1 MNLRVKNVGEIVLT
15 LPLRS
20 KESEG
25 IDFVRANSKWLE
37 RKLSEPRTNP
47 SLEQYFSKGGKVSLD
62 NETRTVFMSLNAR
75 PRRRSWSTKTEGE
88 LHLSLDPLAPI
99 ENQLLSLLRSLA
111 KDWLPPRVHD
121 LAEFAGEEV
130 QKIRVGDQ
138 KSRWGSCSSKGT
150 ISLNWRLLLLRID
163 LQDYVIFH
171 ELAHLRHMN
180 HSPAFW
186 AHLEGSFG
194 RSAVEMPTFAGH
206 LVLEVG
212 PGIALLGTS
221 SAMRDREPDIARVLQ
236 AFGIA
241 PLGYGI
247 YTLGF
252 YRYFSEPVSGVALG
266 AWALPVVALMLACF
280 GLWVARENLAN
291 EAPWLRDR
299 LNSFLVILL
308 LIAATTVAID
318 FGVVPLGPDLSF
330 FSFGGGVTFSLASLL
345 VTFAAWVMWFLL
357 AFWCAAFGTR
367 SGRKRYLD
375 VGVTAVGVGV
385 VTRFFDLIGGQTG
398 TGVLFVAGGS
408 VLVGTAWAMEKW
420 RRQTLARMGE
430 T

>member
-1 MNLRVKNVGEIVLT
+1 MPDDKIELVEVESGDGPVLLSCRIRRSPRARRMNLRVKNVGEIVLT

-62 NETRTVFMSLNAR
+62 NETRTVVMSLNAR

-163 LQDYVIFH
+163 LQDYIIFH

-180 HSPAFW
+180 HSSAFW
-186 AHLEGSFG
+186 AHLETLQSNA
-194 RSAVEMPTFAGH
+194 R
-206 LVLEVG
+206 
-212 PGIALLGTS
+212 I
-221 SAMRDREPDIARVLQ
+221 RDREINKAGKILM
-236 AFGIA
+236 
-241 PLGYGI
+241 
-247 YTLGF
+247 TLG
-252 YRYFSEPVSGVALG
+252 
-266 AWALPVVALMLACF
+266 
-280 GLWVARENLAN
+280 RE
-291 EAPWLRDR
+291 
-299 LNSFLVILL
+299 LN
-308 LIAATTVAID
+308 
-318 FGVVPLGPDLSF
+318 
-330 FSFGGGVTFSLASLL
+330 
-345 VTFAAWVMWFLL
+345 
-357 AFWCAAFGTR
+357 
-367 SGRKRYLD
+367 
-375 VGVTAVGVGV
+375 
-385 VTRFFDLIGGQTG
+385 
-398 TGVLFVAGGS
+398 
-408 VLVGTAWAMEKW
+408 
-420 RRQTLARMGE
+420 
-430 T
+430 

>member
-1 MNLRVKNVGEIVLT
+1 MHDDQIELVEVESGDGPVLLSCRIRRSPRARRMNLRVKNVGEIVLT

-20 KESEG
+20 KESDG

-62 NETRTVFMSLNAR
+62 NETRTVVMSLNAR

-186 AHLEGSFG
+186 AHLETLQSNA
-194 RSAVEMPTFAGH
+194 R
-206 LVLEVG
+206 
-212 PGIALLGTS
+212 I
-221 SAMRDREPDIARVLQ
+221 RDREINKAGKILM
-236 AFGIA
+236 
-241 PLGYGI
+241 
-247 YTLGF
+247 TLG
-252 YRYFSEPVSGVALG
+252 
-266 AWALPVVALMLACF
+266 
-280 GLWVARENLAN
+280 RE
-291 EAPWLRDR
+291 
-299 LNSFLVILL
+299 
-308 LIAATTVAID
+308 
-318 FGVVPLGPDLSF
+318 LS
-330 FSFGGGVTFSLASLL
+330 
-345 VTFAAWVMWFLL
+345 
-357 AFWCAAFGTR
+357 
-367 SGRKRYLD
+367 
-375 VGVTAVGVGV
+375 
-385 VTRFFDLIGGQTG
+385 
-398 TGVLFVAGGS
+398 
-408 VLVGTAWAMEKW
+408 
-420 RRQTLARMGE
+420 
-430 T
+430 

>member
-186 AHLEGSFG
+186 AHLETLQSNA
-194 RSAVEMPTFAGH
+194 R
-206 LVLEVG
+206 
-212 PGIALLGTS
+212 I
-221 SAMRDREPDIARVLQ
+221 RDREINKAGKILM
-236 AFGIA
+236 
-241 PLGYGI
+241 
-247 YTLGF
+247 TLG
-252 YRYFSEPVSGVALG
+252 
-266 AWALPVVALMLACF
+266 
-280 GLWVARENLAN
+280 RE
-291 EAPWLRDR
+291 
-299 LNSFLVILL
+299 
-308 LIAATTVAID
+308 
-318 FGVVPLGPDLSF
+318 LS
-330 FSFGGGVTFSLASLL
+330 
-345 VTFAAWVMWFLL
+345 
-357 AFWCAAFGTR
+357 
-367 SGRKRYLD
+367 
-375 VGVTAVGVGV
+375 
-385 VTRFFDLIGGQTG
+385 
-398 TGVLFVAGGS
+398 
-408 VLVGTAWAMEKW
+408 
-420 RRQTLARMGE
+420 
-430 T
+430 

>member
-1 MNLRVKNVGEIVLT
+1 MPDDKIELVEVESGDGPVLLSCRIRRSPRARRMNLRVKNVGEIVLT

-62 NETRTVFMSLNAR
+62 NETRTVVMSLNAR

-186 AHLEGSFG
+186 AHLETLQSNA
-194 RSAVEMPTFAGH
+194 R
-206 LVLEVG
+206 
-212 PGIALLGTS
+212 I
-221 SAMRDREPDIARVLQ
+221 RDREINKAGKILM
-236 AFGIA
+236 
-241 PLGYGI
+241 
-247 YTLGF
+247 TLG
-252 YRYFSEPVSGVALG
+252 
-266 AWALPVVALMLACF
+266 
-280 GLWVARENLAN
+280 RE
-291 EAPWLRDR
+291 
-299 LNSFLVILL
+299 
-308 LIAATTVAID
+308 
-318 FGVVPLGPDLSF
+318 LS
-330 FSFGGGVTFSLASLL
+330 
-345 VTFAAWVMWFLL
+345 
-357 AFWCAAFGTR
+357 
-367 SGRKRYLD
+367 
-375 VGVTAVGVGV
+375 
-385 VTRFFDLIGGQTG
+385 
-398 TGVLFVAGGS
+398 
-408 VLVGTAWAMEKW
+408 
-420 RRQTLARMGE
+420 
-430 T
+430 

>member
-1 MNLRVKNVGEIVLT
+1 MPDDKIELVEVESGDGPVLLSCRIRRSPRARRMNLRVKNVGEIVLT

-62 NETRTVFMSLNAR
+62 NETRTVVMSLNAR

-186 AHLEGSFG
+186 AHLETLQPNA
-194 RSAVEMPTFAGH
+194 RS
-206 LVLEVG
+206 
-212 PGIALLGTS
+212 
-221 SAMRDREPDIARVLQ
+221 RDREINKAGKTLM
-236 AFGIA
+236 
-241 PLGYGI
+241 
-247 YTLGF
+247 TLG
-252 YRYFSEPVSGVALG
+252 
-266 AWALPVVALMLACF
+266 
-280 GLWVARENLAN
+280 
-291 EAPWLRDR
+291 
-299 LNSFLVILL
+299 
-308 LIAATTVAID
+308 
-318 FGVVPLGPDLSF
+318 
-330 FSFGGGVTFSLASLL
+330 
-345 VTFAAWVMWFLL
+345 
-357 AFWCAAFGTR
+357 
-367 SGRKRYLD
+367 RKL
-375 VGVTAVGVGV
+375 T
-385 VTRFFDLIGGQTG
+385 
-398 TGVLFVAGGS
+398 
-408 VLVGTAWAMEKW
+408 
-420 RRQTLARMGE
+420 
-430 T
+430 

>member
-1 MNLRVKNVGEIVLT
+1 MPDDKIELVEVESGDGPVLLSCRIRRSPRARRMNLRVKNVGEIVLT

-62 NETRTVFMSLNAR
+62 NETRTVVMSLNAR

-186 AHLEGSFG
+186 AHLETLQSNA
-194 RSAVEMPTFAGH
+194 R
-206 LVLEVG
+206 
-212 PGIALLGTS
+212 I
-221 SAMRDREPDIARVLQ
+221 RDREINKAGKILM
-236 AFGIA
+236 
-241 PLGYGI
+241 
-247 YTLGF
+247 TLG
-252 YRYFSEPVSGVALG
+252 
-266 AWALPVVALMLACF
+266 
-280 GLWVARENLAN
+280 RE
-291 EAPWLRDR
+291 
-299 LNSFLVILL
+299 LN
-308 LIAATTVAID
+308 
-318 FGVVPLGPDLSF
+318 
-330 FSFGGGVTFSLASLL
+330 
-345 VTFAAWVMWFLL
+345 
-357 AFWCAAFGTR
+357 
-367 SGRKRYLD
+367 
-375 VGVTAVGVGV
+375 
-385 VTRFFDLIGGQTG
+385 
-398 TGVLFVAGGS
+398 
-408 VLVGTAWAMEKW
+408 
-420 RRQTLARMGE
+420 
-430 T
+430 

>member
-1 MNLRVKNVGEIVLT
+1 MPDDKIELVEVESGDGPVLLSCRIRRSPRARRMNLRVKNVGEIVLT

-186 AHLEGSFG
+186 AHLETLQSNA
-194 RSAVEMPTFAGH
+194 R
-206 LVLEVG
+206 
-212 PGIALLGTS
+212 I
-221 SAMRDREPDIARVLQ
+221 RDREINKAGKILM
-236 AFGIA
+236 
-241 PLGYGI
+241 
-247 YTLGF
+247 TLG
-252 YRYFSEPVSGVALG
+252 
-266 AWALPVVALMLACF
+266 
-280 GLWVARENLAN
+280 RE
-291 EAPWLRDR
+291 
-299 LNSFLVILL
+299 
-308 LIAATTVAID
+308 
-318 FGVVPLGPDLSF
+318 LS
-330 FSFGGGVTFSLASLL
+330 
-345 VTFAAWVMWFLL
+345 
-357 AFWCAAFGTR
+357 
-367 SGRKRYLD
+367 
-375 VGVTAVGVGV
+375 
-385 VTRFFDLIGGQTG
+385 
-398 TGVLFVAGGS
+398 
-408 VLVGTAWAMEKW
+408 
-420 RRQTLARMGE
+420 
-430 T
+430 

>member
-1 MNLRVKNVGEIVLT
+1 LVEVESGDGPVLLSCRIRRSPRARRMNLRVKNVGEIVLT

-62 NETRTVFMSLNAR
+62 NETRTVVMSLNAR

-130 QKIRVGDQ
+130 RKIRVGDQ

-163 LQDYVIFH
+163 LQDYIIFH

-180 HSPAFW
+180 HSSAFW
-186 AHLEGSFG
+186 AHLETLQSNA
-194 RSAVEMPTFAGH
+194 R
-206 LVLEVG
+206 
-212 PGIALLGTS
+212 I
-221 SAMRDREPDIARVLQ
+221 RDREINKAGKILM
-236 AFGIA
+236 
-241 PLGYGI
+241 
-247 YTLGF
+247 TLG
-252 YRYFSEPVSGVALG
+252 
-266 AWALPVVALMLACF
+266 
-280 GLWVARENLAN
+280 RE
-291 EAPWLRDR
+291 
-299 LNSFLVILL
+299 LN
-308 LIAATTVAID
+308 
-318 FGVVPLGPDLSF
+318 
-330 FSFGGGVTFSLASLL
+330 
-345 VTFAAWVMWFLL
+345 
-357 AFWCAAFGTR
+357 
-367 SGRKRYLD
+367 
-375 VGVTAVGVGV
+375 
-385 VTRFFDLIGGQTG
+385 
-398 TGVLFVAGGS
+398 
-408 VLVGTAWAMEKW
+408 
-420 RRQTLARMGE
+420 
-430 T
+430 

>member
-1 MNLRVKNVGEIVLT
+1 MPDDKIELVEVESGDGPVLLSCRIRRSPRARRMNLRVKNVGEIVLT

-62 NETRTVFMSLNAR
+62 NETRTVVMSLNAR

-130 QKIRVGDQ
+130 RKIRVGDQ
-138 KSRWGSCSSKGT
+138 KSRWGFCSSKGT

-186 AHLEGSFG
+186 AHLETLQSNA
-194 RSAVEMPTFAGH
+194 R
-206 LVLEVG
+206 
-212 PGIALLGTS
+212 I
-221 SAMRDREPDIARVLQ
+221 RDREINKAGKILM
-236 AFGIA
+236 
-241 PLGYGI
+241 
-247 YTLGF
+247 TLG
-252 YRYFSEPVSGVALG
+252 
-266 AWALPVVALMLACF
+266 
-280 GLWVARENLAN
+280 RE
-291 EAPWLRDR
+291 
-299 LNSFLVILL
+299 LN
-308 LIAATTVAID
+308 
-318 FGVVPLGPDLSF
+318 
-330 FSFGGGVTFSLASLL
+330 
-345 VTFAAWVMWFLL
+345 
-357 AFWCAAFGTR
+357 
-367 SGRKRYLD
+367 
-375 VGVTAVGVGV
+375 
-385 VTRFFDLIGGQTG
+385 
-398 TGVLFVAGGS
+398 
-408 VLVGTAWAMEKW
+408 
-420 RRQTLARMGE
+420 
-430 T
+430 

>member
-1 MNLRVKNVGEIVLT
+1 MHDDKIELVEVESGDGPVLLSCRIRRSPRARRMNLRVKNVGEIVLT

-20 KESEG
+20 KESDG

-62 NETRTVFMSLNAR
+62 NETRTVVMSLNAR

-186 AHLEGSFG
+186 AHLETLQSNA
-194 RSAVEMPTFAGH
+194 R
-206 LVLEVG
+206 
-212 PGIALLGTS
+212 I
-221 SAMRDREPDIARVLQ
+221 RDREINKAGKILM
-236 AFGIA
+236 
-241 PLGYGI
+241 
-247 YTLGF
+247 TLG
-252 YRYFSEPVSGVALG
+252 
-266 AWALPVVALMLACF
+266 
-280 GLWVARENLAN
+280 RE
-291 EAPWLRDR
+291 
-299 LNSFLVILL
+299 
-308 LIAATTVAID
+308 
-318 FGVVPLGPDLSF
+318 LS
-330 FSFGGGVTFSLASLL
+330 
-345 VTFAAWVMWFLL
+345 
-357 AFWCAAFGTR
+357 
-367 SGRKRYLD
+367 
-375 VGVTAVGVGV
+375 
-385 VTRFFDLIGGQTG
+385 
-398 TGVLFVAGGS
+398 
-408 VLVGTAWAMEKW
+408 
-420 RRQTLARMGE
+420 
-430 T
+430 

>member
-1 MNLRVKNVGEIVLT
+1 MPDDKIELVEVESGDGPVLLSCRIRRSPRARRMNLRVKNVGEIVLT

-62 NETRTVFMSLNAR
+62 NETRTVVMSLNAR

-130 QKIRVGDQ
+130 RKIRVGDQ

-163 LQDYVIFH
+163 LQDYIIFH

-180 HSPAFW
+180 HSSAFW
-186 AHLEGSFG
+186 AHLETLQSNA
-194 RSAVEMPTFAGH
+194 R
-206 LVLEVG
+206 
-212 PGIALLGTS
+212 I
-221 SAMRDREPDIARVLQ
+221 RDREINKAGKILM
-236 AFGIA
+236 
-241 PLGYGI
+241 
-247 YTLGF
+247 TLG
-252 YRYFSEPVSGVALG
+252 
-266 AWALPVVALMLACF
+266 
-280 GLWVARENLAN
+280 RE
-291 EAPWLRDR
+291 
-299 LNSFLVILL
+299 LN
-308 LIAATTVAID
+308 
-318 FGVVPLGPDLSF
+318 
-330 FSFGGGVTFSLASLL
+330 
-345 VTFAAWVMWFLL
+345 
-357 AFWCAAFGTR
+357 
-367 SGRKRYLD
+367 
-375 VGVTAVGVGV
+375 
-385 VTRFFDLIGGQTG
+385 
-398 TGVLFVAGGS
+398 
-408 VLVGTAWAMEKW
+408 
-420 RRQTLARMGE
+420 
-430 T
+430 